1 MKHLALQT
9 LFASSIV
16 GAAAAQGVPAFY
28 LSELAIDIPG
38 TDQSQEFV
46 EIRGPANTAMTDW
59 YLLTVDGDGGASGVV
74 DQSIPLSGF
83 TTGSNGL
90 LLIRDDISILNPA
103 PDAATAVYV
112 QDFAPDIENGTNT
125 YILGYLAPGG
135 AAPIVGADLD
145 LDNNG
150 TIDVTLASFG
160 FIHFDGF
167 GIVESDII
175 NVNNTYADDLGFTVV
190 GPFTTPA
197 YTPDGVHRIFNAA
210 GTPCSWTGGDLVG
223 TNPGGAYDF
232 DFATG
237 EVFGFD
243 IHGLTA
249 VQLNP
254 GTLNTLP
261 DTDGDGVA
269 NGCDNCPNVANP
281 DQADGDNDGLGDAC
295 TAIAGFCFGD
305 GSGTA
310 CPCGNASAV
319 GSGAGC
325 LNSLGSAGLL
335 AGAGIPSIAADTV
348 VLAGSGM
355 PNSSALYF
363 QGTLRQSGGAG
374 ALFGDGLRC
383 AGGSVVRLGTA
394 TNLAGTSTYPAA
406 GQPSVS
412 TKGLVVAPGTRTYQV
427 WYRNSASFC
436 TTSTFNLTNGVEV
449 VWNP

>member
-1 MKHLALQT
+1 
-9 LFASSIV
+9 
-16 GAAAAQGVPAFY
+16 
-28 LSELAIDIPG
+28 
-38 TDQSQEFV
+38 
-46 EIRGPANTAMTDW
+46 
-59 YLLTVDGDGGASGVV
+59 
-74 DQSIPLSGF
+74 
-83 TTGSNGL
+83 
-90 LLIRDDISILNPA
+90 
-103 PDAATAVYV
+103 
-112 QDFAPDIENGTNT
+112 
-125 YILGYLAPGG
+125 
-135 AAPIVGADLD
+135 
-145 LDNNG
+145 
-150 TIDVTLASFG
+150 VTLASFG

-197 YTPDGVHRIFNAA
+197 YTPDGVHRIFNAD
-210 GTPCSWTGGDLVG
+210 GTPCSWAGGDYLGV
-223 TNPGGAYDF
+223 NPGGPYDF
-232 DFATG
+232 DFAAG
-237 EVFGFD
+237 EVFGFSV
-243 IHGLTA
+243 HGLTA
-249 VQLNP
+249 VQVNAGSLNV
-254 GTLNTLP
+254 LP
-261 DTDGDGVA
+261 DADGDGIA

-281 DQADGDNDGLGDAC
+281 GQADSDSDGIGDAC
-295 TAIAGFCFGD
+295 SAIAGFCFGD

-319 GSGAGC
+319 GAGAGC

-348 VLAGSGM
+348 VLTGSGM

-394 TNLAGTSTYPAA
+394 TNLAGTSTYPAG